1 MMKNILFSTLF
12 MMIGYYSFGQSGMY
26 MVSEQFS
33 ASNNTTLDKVVVTD
47 PTGNTTT
54 TNITHFMTNL
64 ENHDSELNTIF
75 NQITS
80 QGYSL
85 HIPLHQGFG
94 DFNFRLLHCRQ
105 LTYFYNPFAS
115 YVVASI
121 FCAHCR

>member
-94 DFNFRLLHCRQ
+94 DVNSTGQSTFTR
-105 LTYFYNPFAS
+105 TW
-115 YVVASI
+115 I
-121 FCAHCR
+121 FKVP